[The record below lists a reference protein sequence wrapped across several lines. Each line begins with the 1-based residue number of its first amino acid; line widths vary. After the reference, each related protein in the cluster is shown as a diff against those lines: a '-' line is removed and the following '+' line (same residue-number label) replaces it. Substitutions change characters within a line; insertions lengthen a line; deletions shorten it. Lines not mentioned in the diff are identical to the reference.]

1 MPSHY
6 NQPSLA
12 NFLAQQVGLQQRAIP
27 QASQQFLDSNR
38 NPNTYNQSP
47 GNRQQFVHPMLQA
60 LYNAPGNAAS
70 SLAGAIGGV
79 RAPIDTNNLLTQTN
93 LGLADQIALQTQ

>member
-1 MPSHY
+1 M
-6 NQPSLA
+6 QERMGI
-12 NFLAQQVGLQQRAIP
+12 AQSGIP
-27 QASQQFLDSNR
+27 APTQQFLDSNR
-38 NPNTYNQSP
+38 NPNTYNQAP

-70 SLAGAIGGV
+70 SLAGAIGGM

-93 LGLADQIALQTQ
+93 LSLADQIALQTQ